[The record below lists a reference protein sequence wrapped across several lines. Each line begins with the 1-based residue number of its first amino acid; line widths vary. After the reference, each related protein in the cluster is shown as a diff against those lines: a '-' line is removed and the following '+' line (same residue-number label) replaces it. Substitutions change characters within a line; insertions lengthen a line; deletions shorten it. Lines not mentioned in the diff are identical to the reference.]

1 MSLRFLFS
9 TLNNTVLTRCRWVS
23 WRPIPSR
30 IYQTLLTRQRSL
42 KALELL
48 YSEVP
53 IDDVVGYGSSSL
65 LRGSNNFERV
75 RVTPGPQEP
84 LPQVAHQFFQEPD
97 NVRHLI
103 LELDHMAQDDSTN
116 DKVNGRYT
124 SSGALQALFGGLK
137 LSTVRLRTLDLAGI
151 NLRRSHHSLVPALD
165 IPSLETL
172 VICKCQ
178 HTEDFLKAFCQ
189 ARLKFS
195 SMNLTSFEIYHAQLY
210 QSEDPNTPT
219 TEGSDPLL
227 AAIDTFLATISPL
240 RKLSICLRGFD
251 RLPNIASVA
260 RHGPSLRRLFID
272 VRKAKGPFSIT
283 YLLQEWEILC
293 MSLENIYQLDM
304 TFPVARADCELWNH
318 VMFCEYMVGLT
329 DTPISDVFFNTRADI
344 DTSSH

>member
-9 TLNNTVLTRCRWVS
+9 ALNNTVLTRCRWVS

-48 YSEVP
+48 HSENP
-53 IDDVVGYGSSSL
+53 IDDVVGYGPSSL
-65 LRGSNNFERV
+65 LRRSNNFERL
-75 RVTPGPQEP
+75 RLTPGPQEP
-84 LPQVAHQFFQEPD
+84 LPQVAHQFFQEPN

-116 DKVNGRYT
+116 EKVNGRYT

-151 NLRRSHHSLVPALD
+151 NLQRSHHSLVPALD

-178 HTEDFLKAFCQ
+178 HTEDFLEAFCQ
-189 ARLKFS
+189 ARPKSS

-219 TEGSDPLL
+219 TKGPDPLL
-227 AAIDTFLATISPL
+227 AAINTFLATISPL

-251 RLPNIASVA
+251 GLPSIASVA
-260 RHGPSLRRLFID
+260 RHGPSLRTLFID
-272 VRKAKGPFSIT
+272 IRKAKGPLAVT
-283 YLLQEWEILC
+283 YPLRGWETLC

-304 TFPVARADCELWNH
+304 TFPAARADCELWNH
-318 VMFCEYMVGLT
+318 DIFCEYMVSLT
-329 DTPISDVFFNTRADI
+329 DTPMSDVLLQYE
-344 DTSSH
+344 S